1 MKKMLI
7 ALGVALGL
15 TLTPV
20 LASDDSKVEKKE
32 PEVKLV
38 CIDKVV
44 NGKPV
49 LDKKGKPVQTCKKMK
64 KHKKLEGTKVPD
76 KK

>member
-1 MKKMLI
+1 MKKTLI
-7 ALGVALGL
+7 ALGVTLSLALA
-15 TLTPV
+15 PV
-20 LASDDSKVEKKE
+20 FAADADKDAKKK
-32 PEVKLV
+32 PEVKMV

-44 NGKPV
+44 KGKPV
-49 LDKKGKPVQTCKKMK
+49 LDKKGKPVQICKKMK

>member
-1 MKKMLI
+1 MKKTLI
-7 ALGVALGL
+7 ALGVTLGL
-15 TLTPV
+15 ALTP
-20 LASDDSKVEKKE
+20 AFADDAKKEVEKK

-49 LDKKGKPVQTCKKMK
+49 LDKEGKPVQVCKKMK